1 MLEGSIRV
9 QFEST
14 RAGMTLGIVLRIC
27 LGVGYFMDSAFRADE
42 RIYDED
48 FFFINLR
55 DHSGDPCGDDCELAR
70 YASWSMSRITGSL
83 GWPREKARVCA
94 LEFGS

>member
-1 MLEGSIRV
+1 MLDSWNGATWACQSSTETRLLSRKVFYGHVLEGSIRV

-14 RAGMTLGIVLRIC
+14 RVGMTPGIVLRIC

-48 FFFINLR
+48 FSIDLR
-55 DHSGDPCGDDCELAR
+55 DHSGDRCGDG
-70 YASWSMSRITGSL
+70 MVL
-83 GWPREKARVCA
+83 GV
-94 LEFGS
+94 